1 MERKLHEVTH
11 LPFRSWCAFCVQA
24 KSRGFCKHRASAEEK
39 TNRYFPT
46 VLVDLF
52 AMPNYIG
59 VLLMVDVW
67 TKYVGVEP
75 LRIRNGGVIGAVLAR
90 FLSNLSY
97 FDTIEVSYDNEPDS
111 S

>member
-1 MERKLHEVTH
+1 MTGLRRQALEAARQEYGALDPKPRFTDAPKQPSVMERKLHEVTH

-59 VLLMVDVW
+59 VLLMVDV
-67 TKYVGVEP
+67 
-75 LRIRNGGVIGAVLAR
+75 
-90 FLSNLSY
+90 
-97 FDTIEVSYDNEPDS
+97 
-111 S
+111 